1 MEELSRYQ
9 QLIDTRLERTQFEGE
24 PDSLYAPLN
33 YLMGLGGKRLRPML
47 ALIACDM
54 MHGDINKALLPALGI
69 EVFHNY
75 TLMHDDIMDEA
86 PLRRGEATVHVKWNT
101 PTAILAGDLMFV
113 KAYELLMRCE
123 GLARIKILE
132 LFNKTAT
139 KVCEGQ
145 QFDME
150 FERMDEV
157 KVEDYLRM
165 IELKTAVLL
174 GCSLK
179 VGALIAEA
187 DENDAD
193 LLYDFGIY
201 TGIGFQLMDD
211 ILDVFGDAAKV
222 GKQVAGDILSDKKTY
237 LLLEAFRLADD
248 RQRSELEKWIGNEK
262 ANPADKIAAVKAIY
276 KELGI
281 EEIAKNKANEYFI
294 KADRLLEA
302 VKVEEVRKNNLREY
316 AVFLKNRIS

>member
-1 MEELSRYQ
+1 MEKLSRYQ
-9 QLIDTRLERTQFEGE
+9 QLIDARIERTLFEGK
-24 PDSLYAPLN
+24 PASLYDPLN

-47 ALIACDM
+47 TLIACDM
-54 MHGDINKALLPALGI
+54 MHGDINKALLPALGL

-75 TLMHDDIMDEA
+75 TLMHDDIMDQA
-86 PLRRGEATVHVKWNT
+86 PLRRGQTTVHEKWNT
-101 PTAILAGDLMFV
+101 PTAILAGDLMLV
-113 KAYELLMRCE
+113 KAYESLMKSE
-123 GLARIKILE
+123 GIARIKILE

-139 KVCEGQ
+139 EICEGQ

-150 FERMDEV
+150 FESMDEV
-157 KVEDYLRM
+157 AVEDYLKM

-179 VGALIAEA
+179 VGALVAEA
-187 DENDAD
+187 HESDAD

-211 ILDVFGDAAKV
+211 ILDVFGDTEKV
-222 GKQVAGDILSDKKTY
+222 GKQVAGDIISDKKTF
-237 LLLEAFRLADD
+237 LLLEAFRLANDA
-248 RQRSELEKWIGNEK
+248 QRAELNKWIGNPKAEPSEK
-262 ANPADKIAAVKAIY
+262 VTAVKAIY
-276 KELGI
+276 DELGI
-281 EEIAKNKANEYFI
+281 QDIARAKADEYFK

-302 VKVEEVRKNNLREY
+302 VNVEEARKKNLRDY